1 MKRILI
7 LALFGIT
14 GLTLTI
20 TTPSFAEESSQK
32 SVNPG
37 EDPNEAMGRSGLTE
51 AEVASVGNC
60 KECLA
65 RLKHM
70 RLGDDTTYRPSGS
83 DSKAGTGSAKKGTQ

>member
-1 MKRILI
+1 MKKILI
-7 LALFGIT
+7 LALFAIT
-14 GLTLTI
+14 GMTLTVA
-20 TTPSFAEESSQK
+20 TPSFAQVGNPP
-32 SVNPG
+32 VNPG
-37 EDPNEAMGRSGLTE
+37 EDPNEAMGRSTGLTE

-83 DSKAGTGSAKKGTQ
+83 STEAGTGGKKGTQ

>member
-7 LALFGIT
+7 LALFAIT

-20 TTPSFAEESSQK
+20 ATPSFAQESAKQT
-32 SVNPG
+32 VNPG

-70 RLGDDTTYRPSGS
+70 RLGDDTTYRPSS
-83 DSKAGTGSAKKGTQ
+83 DSKTGTGSSKKGTQ

>member
-7 LALFGIT
+7 LALFAIT

-20 TTPSFAEESSQK
+20 TTPSFAQEGSKQT
-32 SVNPG
+32 VNPG

-70 RLGDDTTYRPSGS
+70 RLGDDTTYRPSG
-83 DSKAGTGSAKKGTQ
+83 DPKTGTSSSKKGTQ

>member
-7 LALFGIT
+7 LALFAIT

-20 TTPSFAEESSQK
+20 ATPSFADEGSKQT
-32 SVNPG
+32 VNPG

-83 DSKAGTGSAKKGTQ
+83 DSKSGTSSSKKGTQ